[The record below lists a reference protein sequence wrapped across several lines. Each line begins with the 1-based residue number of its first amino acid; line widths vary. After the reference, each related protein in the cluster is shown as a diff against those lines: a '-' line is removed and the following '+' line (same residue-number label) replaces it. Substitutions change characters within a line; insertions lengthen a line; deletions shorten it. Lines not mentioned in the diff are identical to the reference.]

1 MKLGL
6 SRREIFILLVG
17 WLFVCLGLV
26 GVLYWFVRRGGSDSL
41 AVSTPSVV
49 PQATYTVEFTSQTAK
64 GLLPLAQNQATVW
77 RADAQL
83 VSVTA
88 RWEKAA
94 LNVVGQPTTWTFR
107 FYSPGLRRYYFVTV
121 QAEGQVAGV
130 SHGEPVRRAPALL
143 ALDQWVVDSP
153 EAINLWLNYGGIQ
166 MLSETSDIQVVAQL
180 STPNPPGSSPTWTV
194 AGYDSAS
201 DSYHTVF
208 INAQSGEVLEV
219 KSGTGS

>member
-6 SRREIFILLVG
+6 SRREISILLVG

-26 GVLYWFVRRGGSDSL
+26 GVLYWFVQRGSSDSL
-41 AVSTPSVV
+41 AVSTPSVG
-49 PQATYTVEFTSQTAK
+49 PQATYTVEFTGQTAK
-64 GLLPLAQNQATVW
+64 DLLPLAQNQATFW
-77 RADAQL
+77 QADAQL

-94 LNVVGQPTTWTFR
+94 LKVVGQPTTWTFR

-130 SHGEPVRRAPALL
+130 SHGELVRRAPALL
-143 ALDQWVVDSP
+143 VLDQWVVDSP

-166 MLSETSDIQVVAQL
+166 MLTEMPGIQVVAQL
-180 STPNPPGSSPTWTV
+180 STPNTPGSSPTWTV

-208 INAQSGEVLEV
+208 INAQSGEVLKV